1 MVINWMGDFYKM
13 EQTIFKILT
22 HNEEILRD
30 LIEKQKKQSKILDG
44 IINTT
49 NNLKDDINQIR
60 KEI

>member
-1 MVINWMGDFYKM
+1 MERGVILM
-13 EQTIFKILT
+13 EKTIFKLLT

>member
-1 MVINWMGDFYKM
+1 M

>member
-1 MVINWMGDFYKM
+1 MERGVIVM

>member
-1 MVINWMGDFYKM
+1 MGDFYKM